1 MKKYLILFATL
12 LMSVLFTA
20 CSSQMTGEEIYN
32 KLLPSTVEIYGEGN
46 GFSSTGSGFF
56 IDDAGTVV
64 TNYHVIEG
72 CTEVSVTT
80 SAGSIYT
87 VKSLLGYDQ
96 DLDIAILSTS
106 CNSLPVEIHTGDI
119 KTGEAVFALGSSEAL
134 TGTFSEGIISASER
148 SINGVTYIQTT
159 APVSHGN
166 SGGPL
171 INSNGQVIG
180 IVSAGLEEGQNINF
194 AIPISAVNSIDKENP
209 VSLAEIFKTHVEW
222 LSEWQVWYEPEC
234 NCYIL
239 VFELAD
245 ENEVPVSCKGT
256 TYVQIIDND
265 GTTIF
270 EGDFAFTE
278 NDFDYWYY
286 ENDTIQKYQACIYID
301 AQDVLPSTSSQGT
314 LYFTVSGDDFFFEE
328 TSMNIYEL
336 PILPTVVK
344 LPELPLKLN
353 HLDYYGKI
361 TTTVQITDISYEII
375 NGDSLYMYF
384 TGEKTYEAANTYD
397 ESCGF
402 QWKLYDAEGYL
413 IDHSSAYISGLE
425 TGDKFKNYEGYSF
438 YTITPGQ
445 SYTLELLDY

>member
-1 MKKYLILFATL
+1 MKKYLVLLTTL
-12 LMSVLFTA
+12 LVSIIFTA
-20 CSSQMTGEEIYN
+20 CSFQMTGEEIYN
-32 KLLPSTVEIYGEGN
+32 KLLPSTVEISGEGN
-46 GFSSTGSGFF
+46 GFTSTGSGFF
-56 IDDAGTVV
+56 IDDAGTVI

-80 SAGSIYT
+80 SAGAIYA

-106 CNSLPVEIHTGDI
+106 CNSLPVEIYTGDI

-148 SINGVTYIQTT
+148 NINGVTYIQTT

-171 INSNGQVIG
+171 INSKGQVIG

-194 AIPISAVNSIDKENP
+194 AVPISAVNSIDRENP
-209 VSLAEIFKTHVEW
+209 VSLAEIFKPHVEW

-234 NCYIL
+234 NSYIL

-256 TYVQIIDND
+256 THIEITADD
-265 GTTIF
+265 GTAVF
-270 EGDFAFTE
+270 EGDYVFTE

-286 ENDTIQKYQACIYID
+286 ENDTIEKYQASIYID
-301 AQDVLPSTSSQGT
+301 AEDVLTSTSSQGT
-314 LYFTVSGDDFFFEE
+314 LRFTVSGDDFFFEE
-328 TSMNIYEL
+328 TSMDIYEL
-336 PILPTVVK
+336 PILPTIVK

-353 HLDYYGKI
+353 YSDYYGKVA
-361 TTTVQITDISYEII
+361 TTIQITDISYEII

-384 TGEKTYEAANTYD
+384 TGEKTYEAANAYD
-397 ESCGF
+397 GSCGF

-413 IDHSSAYISGLE
+413 IDHSTAYISGLE
-425 TGDKFKNYEGYSF
+425 TGDKIKNYEAYSF
-438 YTITPGQ
+438 YTIKPGQ
-445 SYTLELLDY
+445 SYILDLQDY